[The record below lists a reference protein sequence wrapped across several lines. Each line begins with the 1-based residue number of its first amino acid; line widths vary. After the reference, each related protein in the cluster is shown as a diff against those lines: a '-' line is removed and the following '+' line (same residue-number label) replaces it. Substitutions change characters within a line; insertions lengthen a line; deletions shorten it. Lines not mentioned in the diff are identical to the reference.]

1 MIVAYMY
8 LIGSVLYFSGAALF
22 LAGSVFCVFR
32 K

>member
-22 LAGSVFCVFR
+22 LAGSVFR